1 MPKNNAILID
11 FRHKYD
17 IIKEYIYFARRGM
30 MIAGVSTA
38 CLYPKPLE
46 EALYDLAVNG
56 VSCVEVFIN
65 THSELKKG
73 FAHGVANLLKRFD
86 VKCRSVHP
94 FTCEIEPLMFFS
106 EYERRMNDILEY
118 YKLYFRFMNI
128 VGADTFV
135 FHGGKPSSVCTPELY
150 CERYSK
156 LYRLGKEFGVTVA
169 IENVSRCKSGSSAF
183 VKDIKNMLGDEF
195 AFVLDTKQAI
205 RSNENPMKFLEIVG
219 DKITNV
225 HISDSGEMG
234 DCLLIGR
241 GRFNFKQFFSKLAEY
256 NPDCSVILELY
267 RSGFNGISDLISSY
281 NILTRMTEPYGR
293 EQIV

>member
-1 MPKNNAILID
+1 
-11 FRHKYD
+11 
-17 IIKEYIYFARRGM
+17 

-46 EALYDLAVNG
+46 EALYDLSLNG
-56 VSCVEVFIN
+56 VSYVEVFIN

-86 VKCRSVHP
+86 VKCPSVHP
-94 FTCEIEPLMFFS
+94 FTSEMEAQMFFS
-106 EYERRMNDILEY
+106 EYERRVDDMLEY

-128 VGADTFV
+128 VGADIFV
-135 FHGGKPSSVCTPELY
+135 FHGGKPSSLCTPEFY
-150 CERYSK
+150 CERFSR

-169 IENVSRCKSGSSAF
+169 IENVARCKSGSSAF
-183 VKDIKNMLGDEF
+183 IKDVKKMLGNEF

-205 RSNENPMKFLEIVG
+205 RSKENPMKFLEIVG
-219 DKITNV
+219 DKISHV

-241 GRFNFKQFFSKLAEY
+241 GRFNFKQFFAKLAEY
-256 NPDCSVILELY
+256 NPDCGVILELY
-267 RSGFNGISDLISSY
+267 RNGFKGISDLISSY

-293 EQIV
+293 GQIV